1 MGFLWFILIGLAAGW
16 LAGRLMRG
24 SSFGAVGD
32 IVVGVVGA
40 LIGGFLFRTLGL
52 SIRGGLLGSLI
63 VATIGAVVLLF
74 LLRFVERGKA

>member
-1 MGFLWFILIGLAAGW
+1 MAFLWFVLIGLAAGW

-52 SIRGGLLGSLI
+52 SLRGGLLASVV
-63 VATIGAVVLLF
+63 VATIGAIILLY
-74 LLRFVERGKA
+74 LMRLVERR